1 MKKHK
6 CKAKQ
11 SKVCME
17 CGKAFAKVW
26 HLNQDIKQVYLYNS
40 SKLESVNRSKGR
52 LNLEQKEH

>member
-1 MKKHK
+1 
-6 CKAKQ
+6 
-11 SKVCME
+11 ME
-17 CGKAFAKVW
+17 CGEAFAKVW